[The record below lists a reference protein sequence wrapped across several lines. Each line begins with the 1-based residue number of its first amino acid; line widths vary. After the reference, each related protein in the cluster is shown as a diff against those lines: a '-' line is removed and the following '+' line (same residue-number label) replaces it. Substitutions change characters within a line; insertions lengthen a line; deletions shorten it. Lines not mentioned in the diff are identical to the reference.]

1 MNLFESTFWG
11 HEQMLTPAILNVS
24 TSVLWLGIIL
34 FCTSKINFSVNQLFS
49 IFIAIQVLTA
59 LCYFIVLYS
68 KKAFKGTVQPFF
80 SSSKALI
87 GQSWPYFVLVV
98 LNLPYTYLTNNFLD
112 INSTKTE
119 IGFFNLTQKMMSPI
133 SLVITFSL
141 SALFPNLS
149 KLWMDDQEKF
159 KRIIN
164 QTTKLFFLM
173 ALVLCFLYT
182 SFAEDIVKLFFNT
195 KYYAII
201 KISQMQVWYV
211 FLMGINS
218 LIGTIWGATN
228 NEKMLVKS
236 SIINVIIAFPIL
248 YFSSKY
254 GALGLSYGYV
264 LSFAIFEIYLWIDF
278 KKSINIKIDNDLLM
292 WLAFAILFLLSYLFF
307 HYLSFIIK
315 IIIISVLISSVLIF
329 YLKQYKNKVK
339 VSSGAFGA

>member
-1 MNLFESTFWG
+1 
-11 HEQMLTPAILNVS
+11 
-24 TSVLWLGIIL
+24 
-34 FCTSKINFSVNQLFS
+34 
-49 IFIAIQVLTA
+49 
-59 LCYFIVLYS
+59 
-68 KKAFKGTVQPFF
+68 
-80 SSSKALI
+80 
-87 GQSWPYFVLVV
+87 
-98 LNLPYTYLTNNFLD
+98 
-112 INSTKTE
+112 
-119 IGFFNLTQKMMSPI
+119 
-133 SLVITFSL
+133 
-141 SALFPNLS
+141 
-149 KLWMDDQEKF
+149 MDDQEKF